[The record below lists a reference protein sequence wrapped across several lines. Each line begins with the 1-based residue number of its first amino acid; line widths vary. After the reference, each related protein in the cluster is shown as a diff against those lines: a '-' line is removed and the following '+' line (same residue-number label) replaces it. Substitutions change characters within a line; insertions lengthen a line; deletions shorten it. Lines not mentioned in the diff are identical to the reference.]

1 MSDFCEWVTN
11 KVAIPPG
18 SLKATEGSE
27 TPCSLWLYNRA
38 NYPKQFPTASSQS
51 DSSFLWVLTGLS
63 IAMFVN
69 ITSVYFNE
77 SS

>member
-1 MSDFCEWVTN
+1 MSDFCECITN
-11 KVAIPPG
+11 NVAVPPG

-27 TPCSLWLYNRA
+27 TPCSLWLSNTA

-51 DSSFLWVLTGLS
+51 EFSFSWILIGLS

-69 ITSVYFNE
+69 ITSNYTNE